1 LRGTARNR
9 HRAAT
14 RRHVCSGI
22 VACNNRGMR
31 LDDRF
36 DDLVASL
43 GGFYRTWYVFIGLE
57 LGLFDALRA
66 AGAAGLPSSELAS
79 RCRVEP
85 SLVAR
90 WAWGA
95 HAHALVETADGRIR
109 VPDDVAGILL
119 DADRPEFLG
128 GQFQFAAVGS
138 LDYDRLPEVFRTGR
152 PVLAR
157 PDRYR
162 VAIERLTIQDVA
174 VFFEEVLS
182 VFPQLVADLRPG
194 SRCID
199 VHCGGGRW
207 LVAMARR
214 FPGTTLVGVE
224 YEPDSVQRA
233 RANVAEAGLGDRVS
247 VEQGSML
254 SIGHAGEADLVYFQ
268 YALHQLP
275 DPVDTLRSAWEAVR
289 PGGWLVALDW
299 YLPTDPEELRT
310 RHGELI
316 AGVQLDE
323 MVQGTRLVAAPE
335 ALGWFAAAGLPTPE
349 LVDLP
354 SGASVIVL
362 HRH

>member
-1 LRGTARNR
+1 
-9 HRAAT
+9 
-14 RRHVCSGI
+14 
-22 VACNNRGMR
+22 MR

-36 DDLVASL
+36 DDLVESL
-43 GGFYRTWYVFIGLE
+43 GGFYRTWYVVLGLE
-57 LGLFDALRA
+57 LGFFDALRA
-66 AGAAGLPSSELAS
+66 ARAAGLSSSELAA
-79 RCRVEP
+79 RCGVEP
-85 SLVAR
+85 SLTAR

-95 HAHALVETADGRIR
+95 DAHGLVETVDGRIQ
-109 VPDDVAGILL
+109 VPDDVARILL

-152 PVLAR
+152 PAASR

-162 VAIERLTIQDVA
+162 VAIERLTVQDVA
-174 VFFEEVLS
+174 VFFEEVLGR
-182 VFPQLVADLRPG
+182 FPQLVADLRPG
-194 SRCID
+194 SRCLD

-207 LVAMARR
+207 LVAMAQR
-214 FPGTTLVGVE
+214 FPGIRLVGVE
-224 YEPDSVQRA
+224 FEPDSVARA
-233 RANVAEAGLGDRVS
+233 RATVAEAGLADRIAI
-247 VEQGSML
+247 EQGSML
-254 SIGHAGEADLVYFQ
+254 AVGHPGEADLVYFQ

-275 DPVDTLRSAWEAVR
+275 DPVGTLRSAWEAVR

-299 YLPTDPEELRT
+299 YLPSDPEELRT

-323 MVQGTRLVAAPE
+323 MVQGTRLVTASE
-335 ALGWFAAAGLPTPE
+335 ALGWFATAGLPVPE

-362 HRH
+362 HRE

>member
-1 LRGTARNR
+1 
-9 HRAAT
+9 
-14 RRHVCSGI
+14 
-22 VACNNRGMR
+22 
-31 LDDRF
+31 
-36 DDLVASL
+36 
-43 GGFYRTWYVFIGLE
+43 
-57 LGLFDALRA
+57 
-66 AGAAGLPSSELAS
+66 
-79 RCRVEP
+79 
-85 SLVAR
+85 
-90 WAWGA
+90 
-95 HAHALVETADGRIR
+95 
-109 VPDDVAGILL
+109 
-119 DADRPEFLG
+119 
-128 GQFQFAAVGS
+128 
-138 LDYDRLPEVFRTGR
+138 
-152 PVLAR
+152 
-157 PDRYR
+157 
-162 VAIERLTIQDVA
+162 
-174 VFFEEVLS
+174 
-182 VFPQLVADLRPG
+182 
-194 SRCID
+194 
-199 VHCGGGRW
+199 
-207 LVAMARR
+207 VAMARR